1 MFIIAVVSLYINLNQ
16 NIITVRMYL
25 KRFKNMK
32 KLQIRGKKLQIIRE
46 KRIVIIDVIP
56 WTRILLQYYLECN

>member
-32 KLQIRGKKLQIIRE
+32 KVQIRGKKLQIIRE